1 MKKTILL
8 IIATA
13 LSATKIAAAE
23 YEYTPLVR
31 EGVVWEYL
39 YNNINELDG
48 NDSYTIYKLEF
59 RGTTEIN
66 GKIYH
71 NLYRYTGT
79 LDVEQDDPVA
89 YMREDDGKAV
99 YCLRTIDQTAEQQF
113 YDFENAPLFYQNSYN
128 RYRNLQVTEAEDVEY
143 AGRGHRRYIVAAG
156 MPCNLIE
163 GIGFD
168 YGNGNLYEP
177 LTNME
182 PDCICPYT
190 VGLIAL
196 YDSTSGKMVFQS
208 ENYQELVEKLQTN
221 GTIQVKN
228 TLKEDE
234 CGYYDLLGRKISGP
248 KTGVPYIH
256 NHKVIYTK

>member
-1 MKKTILL
+1 MKKIILL
-8 IIATA
+8 FIATA
-13 LSATKIAAAE
+13 LSATKVAAAE

-48 NDSYTIYKLEF
+48 EDSYTTYRLEF
-59 RGTTEIN
+59 IGTTEIN
-66 GKIYH
+66 GKTYH
-71 NLYRYTGT
+71 NLYRYTDT
-79 LDVEQDDPVA
+79 IDVGQDDPIA
-89 YMREDDGKAV
+89 YMREDAGKAV
-99 YCLRTIDQTAEQQF
+99 YCLRTTDQTAEQQL
-113 YDFENAPLFYQNSYN
+113 YDFENAPHFYQNNYY
-128 RYRNLQVTEAEDVEY
+128 RYRNLQVTGAEDVEY
-143 AGRGHRRYIVAAG
+143 AERAHRRYMVAANT
-156 MPCNLIE
+156 PCNLIE

-177 LTNME
+177 LTDME
-182 PDCICPYT
+182 PDCVCPYT

-196 YDSTSGKMVFQS
+196 LDSTSGKTVFQS
-208 ENYQELVEKLQTN
+208 ENYHELVEKLQTS

-234 CGYYDLLGRKISGP
+234 GGYYDLLGRKISEP

-256 NHKVIYTK
+256 KHKVIYAK